1 MIRIFKNNVIEALE
15 ALSSYAFQKTAW
27 FENDRGL
34 SYSYNENILDLF
46 YDSQLDEA
54 LKASEAVFG
63 KEADDALRDLEAA
76 SNKLDG
82 DDHSDIILI
91 DLPQMQ
97 MIREKAARAL
107 ALIKTSTGEGSTVEL
122 L

>member
-1 MIRIFKNNVIEALE
+1 MIRIFKNNIIEALE

-27 FENDRGL
+27 FENDQGF

-46 YDSQLDEA
+46 HDSMLDEA
-54 LKASEAVFG
+54 LRAGETVFG
-63 KEADDALRDLEAA
+63 KEADDALRDLE
-76 SNKLDG
+76 SESSKLEG
-82 DDHSDIILI
+82 DDYSDAILI

-107 ALIKTSTGEGSTVEL
+107 ALIKAGANEAGSVEL
-122 L
+122 V